1 MVRDGKNVKDLKM
14 PRSIKKGYKDPNKIS
29 NPLTKSGA
37 PTLMGNIGPNKNK
50 YLDPV
55 SQMDLD

>member
-1 MVRDGKNVKDLKM
+1 MLRDGKNVKDLKM
-14 PRSIKKGYKDPNKIS
+14 PRSLKKGIKDPSTIS

-55 SQMDLD
+55 T